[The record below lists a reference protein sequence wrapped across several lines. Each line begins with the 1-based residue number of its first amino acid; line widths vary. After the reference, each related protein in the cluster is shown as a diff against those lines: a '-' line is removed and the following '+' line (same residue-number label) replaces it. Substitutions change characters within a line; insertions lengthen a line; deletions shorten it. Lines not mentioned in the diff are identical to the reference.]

1 MLTGKVRKDNP
12 VGSFNKVLQLCSE
25 LGTIDIDKYQGGNYM
40 KQLLQSSYFIN
51 EEGLVFNKQMKE
63 VKRDSSNGGIIVN
76 INLEGKRKK
85 YPIWKLM
92 AKTYFDMQEDEIFNI
107 KDGDTTNTNLSN
119 YEVLKLDKIGKR
131 IKGFE
136 DYIVTKEGEIFSTK
150 YGRLQKVATYYDSNG
165 YEMVK
170 LCKENKT
177 YAKLVHRLVA
187 EAYIPNPENK
197 EEVDHRDSNVKNNY
211 YSNLRWATRKENM
224 SYCFEGK
231 SPVRNFV
238 KCKLL
243 NENDKEFLMEFNS
256 KKECCGYAKTLG
268 CSYSSLM
275 KYGRNNGYYIEKP

>member
-25 LGTIDIDKYQGGNYM
+25 LGTIDMDKYQGGNYM

-76 INLEGKRKK
+76 INLESKRKK

-170 LCKENKT
+170 LCKENKVT
-177 YAKLVHRLVA
+177 IVPSLETESIGIILDFV
-187 EAYIPNPENK
+187 
-197 EEVDHRDSNVKNNY
+197 SN
-211 YSNLRWATRKENM
+211 ATDM
-224 SYCFEGK
+224 IGFSTK
-231 SPVRNFV
+231 SF
-238 KCKLL
+238 
-243 NENDKEFLMEFNS
+243 
-256 KKECCGYAKTLG
+256 
-268 CSYSSLM
+268 
-275 KYGRNNGYYIEKP
+275 IEKDLKTKNIKILKTDFEITPREICVFNMKDRIMANSSRMFLSELETYFASVKE